1 MPPGRQGEMILSTAS
16 RRRGDAFLRS
26 RDDPA
31 FGGQMSR
38 LVVVVP
44 LKEGARARA
53 RALLDAGPPF
63 ELGDTA
69 FDRHDVFLTER
80 EVVFV
85 FEAPGEATT
94 LELPA
99 DDPELWKAA
108 AAWRE
113 CLAGRQR
120 KAEVAFS
127 WERAGGE

>member
-1 MPPGRQGEMILSTAS
+1 
-16 RRRGDAFLRS
+16 
-26 RDDPA
+26 
-31 FGGQMSR
+31 MSR

-53 RALLDAGPPF
+53 SELLDAGPPF
-63 ELGDTA
+63 ELDESV
-69 FDRHDVFLTER
+69 FDRHEVFLTEH

-85 FEAPGEATT
+85 FEAAGEVAT

-99 DDPELWKAA
+99 DDPELWRVA

-113 CLAGRQR
+113 CLAGRPR

-127 WERAGGE
+127 WERTGE

>member
-1 MPPGRQGEMILSTAS
+1 
-16 RRRGDAFLRS
+16 
-26 RDDPA
+26 
-31 FGGQMSR
+31 MSR

-44 LKEGARARA
+44 LREGARARA
-53 RALLDAGPPF
+53 RELLDAGPPF
-63 ELGDTA
+63 ELGGTA

-85 FEAPGEATT
+85 FEAPGETAT

-99 DDPELWKAA
+99 DDPKLWKAA

-113 CLAGRQR
+113 CLAGRPR

-127 WERAGGE
+127 WERARE

>member
-1 MPPGRQGEMILSTAS
+1 MT
-16 RRRGDAFLRS
+16 
-26 RDDPA
+26 
-31 FGGQMSR
+31 R

-53 RALLDAGPPF
+53 RALLDEGPPF
-63 ELGDTA
+63 DLESAAL
-69 FDRHDVFLTER
+69 DRHDVFLTER

-85 FEAPGEATT
+85 FDAAGEAAT

-99 DDPELWKAA
+99 DDPGLWKAA

-113 CLAGRQR
+113 CLGGRPR

-127 WERAGGE
+127 WERTRDE